1 MIEVDL
7 AELKAEVIRI
17 AKENP
22 DTVYT
27 SKRADDECR
36 YIEEDGTPGCIYG
49 NALLNL
55 GVPPEVIER
64 HEGYGIDKV
73 VSGRPHWERKEDDP
87 LRSEM
92 FILWK
97 VQYDQDAGLP
107 WGEAVKKLVS

>member
-22 DTVYT
+22 NTVYT
-27 SKRADDECR
+27 SKRDDGECR

-49 NALLNL
+49 NAFLNL

-73 VSGRPHWERKEDDP
+73 LSGKHYWERNDNP
-87 LRSEM
+87 LMSEM
-92 FILWK
+92 RALWE
-97 VQYDQDAGLP
+97 VQSEQDVGRP
-107 WGEAVKKLVS
+107 WGEAVKNLVS